1 MGERIGSKSL
11 KDAIYEACEKRKDV
25 QADQVRVRMAGVLSD
40 LHAAD
45 VRYQIDCRASFM
57 CSRSIQAAARHSC
70 TPDQFV
76 DTAFNSVIGYLVS
89 NKTTVHSSVNLYTKY
104 VEEGGQ
110 TLSRRLLVSNI
121 IKEFKGDVISLSSPG
136 IATALVFKATAGK
149 MFQMKP
155 DDADDMYDMIEKV
168 SKKIKTEISNIE
180 IDRKIYYNHVDRDV
194 CLHFQSN
201 TLNDL
206 LSK

>member
-1 MGERIGSKSL
+1 M
-11 KDAIYEACEKRKDV
+11 
-25 QADQVRVRMAGVLSD
+25 
-40 LHAAD
+40 
-45 VRYQIDCRASFM
+45 
-57 CSRSIQAAARHSC
+57 
-70 TPDQFV
+70 
-76 DTAFNSVIGYLVS
+76 VS

-110 TLSRRLLVSNI
+110 TLSRRQLVSNI

-149 MFQMKP
+149 MFQMIP
-155 DDADDMYDMIEKV
+155 DDADDMYDIIEKV

-180 IDRKIYYNHVDRDV
+180 IEKKTYYNRVDRDI

-206 LSK
+206 LSKINVKLDKSLPSLLIGNIVTSIIKNVPTPLQIALAVHLRDSKM